1 MKPIFK
7 NSVAMDFVPVWET
20 AGYLTINN
28 YKKATEL
35 YQILNIVEDVSTY
48 DLSFLYTDSITYK
61 VVLYRE
67 AINTFGVRVNG
78 EEPYYEVHLTKV
90 TKNDATHMGNIN
102 LWKSDI
108 VNMVEFYKKIV
119 EWIKS
124 VQ

>member
-20 AGYLTINN
+20 AGYLTIKN
-28 YKKATEL
+28 YKRATEL

-48 DLSFLYTDSITYK
+48 DLSFLYADSITYK

-90 TKNDATHMGNIN
+90 TPNDATHMSNIN

-108 VNMVEFYKKIV
+108 VNLVEFYKKIV

-124 VQ
+124 VE